1 MGPLPAGGRP
11 LFAGAGRPGPPAARP
26 GEAASPARAAPRRFA
41 DGWTK
46 SSASSTMPA
55 ADAPGPAGAASLGAG
70 GRINRRVCGE
80 EPVQDV
86 DVLVVDDE
94 LKILEMYGKRL
105 GWRGIPV
112 RLAGGADEALAA
124 VEEREPDV
132 VILDVRMPGRDG
144 LEVLAELRR
153 RHPRVQVIMLTGHA
167 SVESARKGMELGA
180 FDYLIKP
187 VALEDLL
194 AKVGEAAKAAR
205 A

>member
-1 MGPLPAGGRP
+1 
-11 LFAGAGRPGPPAARP
+11 
-26 GEAASPARAAPRRFA
+26 
-41 DGWTK
+41 
-46 SSASSTMPA
+46 
-55 ADAPGPAGAASLGAG
+55 
-70 GRINRRVCGE
+70 
-80 EPVQDV
+80 VQDV